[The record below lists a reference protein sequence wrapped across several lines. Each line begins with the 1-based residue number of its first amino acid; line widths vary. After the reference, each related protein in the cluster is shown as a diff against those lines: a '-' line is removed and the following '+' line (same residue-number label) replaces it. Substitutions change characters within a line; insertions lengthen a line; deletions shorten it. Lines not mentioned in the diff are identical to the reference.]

1 MEAYRNKVLGKEIE
15 IPKVLEKLY
24 QFDEEYGAEMYS
36 ECFSIGAQEEDT
48 FEYYFDFDEEQ
59 VIEYNKQIKPF
70 ATVDGTG
77 GFAAFWLIDNNRE
90 IANAPIIIYGS
101 EGQIKITAKN
111 IFDFMRLLTFDCELM
126 DGASYM
132 FKEDYEAS
140 EYKQEFREFI
150 KKEFDLDPVC
160 DLNSNQK
167 NGNSED
173 SIKITQEAEKLFKEK
188 FIEWHKPFGEIS
200 YED

>member
-1 MEAYRNKVLGKEIE
+1 METYKNQVLGKDIE
-15 IPKVLEKLY
+15 MPKALEKLY
-24 QFDEEYGAEMYS
+24 QFDDKYGAEMYS

-48 FEYYFDFDEEQ
+48 FEYYFGFEEEQ
-59 VIEYNKQIKPF
+59 VKEYNKQIKPF

-77 GFAAFWLIDNNRE
+77 GFAAFWLVDNKKDV
-90 IANAPIIIYGS
+90 ANTPIIVYGS
-101 EGQIKITAKN
+101 EGQIKVTAKN
-111 IFDFMRLLTFDCELM
+111 LFDFMRLLTFDCELM

-140 EYKQEFREFI
+140 EYKQEYRDFI
-150 KKEFDLDPVC
+150 KKEFDLEPVC
-160 DLNSNQK
+160 DLKSNKK

-173 SIKITQEAEKLFKEK
+173 SIKIIQEAEKLYKEK
-188 FIEWHKPFGEIS
+188 FIKWHKPFGEIS